1 MKKGGSKAVGK
12 PASGGSEAGSLVGA
26 GAGSGHY
33 SIPASF
39 FVALGVL
46 AYIGH
51 AELGYNNGEFSAGV
65 YEPYANGKAIP
76 RVGELNR
83 VDAGRDVYA
92 QMCQACHQP
101 NGSGNPA
108 NGCPPVAGSDW
119 VLAEGPAR
127 IIRMVLNGG
136 TGPIKVNG
144 KEWGSATG
152 MLAFKDSLS
161 DEQIAAVVTYLR
173 QSPEWK
179 NNASEVTPEM
189 VKAVREK
196 TSSKSTPWTEAELLK
211 VPVTE

>member
-1 MKKGGSKAVGK
+1 MKKNRTK
-12 PASGGSEAGSLVGA
+12 SGGSSKSDGA
-26 GAGSGHY
+26 GDAVFS
-33 SIPASF
+33 PASPKTGTYGIPTGF
-39 FVALGVL
+39 FLALGVL

-51 AELGYNNGEFSAGV
+51 AELGYHSGEFSPGV
-65 YEPYANGKAIP
+65 YEPYANAKSIP
-76 RVGELNR
+76 RVGEVSR

-127 IIRMVLNGG
+127 LIRIVLHGG
-136 TGPIKVNG
+136 TGPIKVND

-152 MLAFKDSLS
+152 MLAFKDALN
-161 DEQIAAVVTYLR
+161 DEQVAAVVTFLR
-173 QSPEWK
+173 QAPEWK
-179 NNASEVTPEM
+179 NEASEVTPEM

-196 TSSKSTPWTEAELLK
+196 TATRNTQWTEAELLK